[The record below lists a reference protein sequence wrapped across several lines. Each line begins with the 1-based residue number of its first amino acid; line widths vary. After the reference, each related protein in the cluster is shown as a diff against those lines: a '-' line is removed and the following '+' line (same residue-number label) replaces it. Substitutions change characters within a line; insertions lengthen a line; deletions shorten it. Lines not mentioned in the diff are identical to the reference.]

1 VPTRANENTT
11 RREAVD
17 VDLASKTV
25 PAIDVHSHYIPKT
38 YRKWLEDSG
47 LISTDGFALP
57 PWDMEQQVEDMDRT
71 TIGAAV
77 LSLSSPDIHW
87 GDSSK
92 ARSLA
97 RDANEVAAEA
107 VAAYPNRFGFY
118 ATLPLPDVE
127 ASLAEI
133 EYALD
138 VLHADGVK
146 FYSNSNGVYLGDP
159 KLEPIFTELGR
170 RNAVVTVHPVRSK
183 AVPDNVLPGVPYPL
197 FEFQF
202 DTTRAVAN
210 MIFNGTLRRNPGI
223 KFVCPHMGALFPLL
237 GGRMEGI
244 AKLMVHY
251 ATAPEGFEPPD
262 VKGELGSLYYDTAGG
277 FNLPVQIPALLGIGR
292 PERMLC
298 GSDYPF
304 TPATVG
310 GQMLD
315 DVRNTDHL
323 TEEQKIGVLRTNAL
337 GLFPRL
343 S

>member
-1 VPTRANENTT
+1 MNHA
-11 RREAVD
+11 A
-17 VDLASKTV
+17 KTL
-25 PAIDVHSHYIPKT
+25 PAIDVHSHYIPKA
-38 YRKWLEDSG
+38 YREWLVDSG

-57 PWDMEQQVEDMDRT
+57 PWDMQQQVEDMDRT
-71 TIGAAV
+71 NLGAAV

-87 GDSSK
+87 GDSGK

-107 VAAYPNRFGFY
+107 VAAYPGRFGFY
-118 ATLPLPDVE
+118 ATLPLPDVD

-133 EYALD
+133 DYAFD
-138 VLHADGVK
+138 VLHADGIK
-146 FYSNSNGVYLGDP
+146 FYSNSNGVYLGDS
-159 KLEPIFTELGR
+159 KFDPIFAELNR
-170 RNAVVTVHPVRSK
+170 RNAVVTLHPVRSK
-183 AVPDNVLPGVPYPL
+183 AIPDNVLAGVPYPL

-251 ATAPEGFEPPD
+251 KTAPEGFEPPD
-262 VKGELGSLYYDTAGG
+262 VKAELASFYYDTAGG
-277 FNLPVQIPALLGIGR
+277 FNLPVQIPALKGIGK
-292 PERMLC
+292 PEKILC

-304 TPATVG
+304 TPAVVG
-310 GQMLD
+310 AQMLD
-315 DVRNTDHL
+315 DLRKTDLL
-323 TEEQKIGVLRTNAL
+323 TEEEKVGVLHTNAL
-337 GLFPRL
+337 VLFPRFAA
-343 S
+343 